1 MEKPRFEFYTRPSG
15 HNEFQEY
22 FEQLNLTNQHKL
34 AAVIAK
40 TEKYGLQIAAR
51 QRWIRKLQ
59 DGIFELRTTGS
70 DIQRG
75 LYFHDDG
82 SRFIITHGFTKKD
95 GKTPPA
101 EIRHAQ
107 ELRQE
112 YYDGKEG
119 STYGK

>member
-1 MEKPRFEFYTRPSG
+1 MEKPKFEFYTRPSG
-15 HNEFQEY
+15 HTEFQEY
-22 FEQLNLTNQHKL
+22 FDKLNPADQRKL
-34 AAVIAK
+34 AAVIFK
-40 TEKYGLQIAAR
+40 TEQYGLQIAAR

-75 LYFHDDG
+75 LYFHDEG
-82 SRFIITHGFTKKD
+82 SRFIVTHGFTKKD

-107 ELRQE
+107 ALRRE
-112 YYDGKEG
+112 YYDEKEG
-119 STYGK
+119 TTHGE